1 VPASVR
7 VASAVRVPQSVEEV
21 TAEWIG
27 EALRAG
33 GAEDVPAVTA
43 VRTRTIGAER
53 GFLSLT
59 LQVKLEY
66 ASPPSNGVPA
76 SLVAKLEPASGSF
89 RDAER
94 RSGAFDR
101 EIRFYREV
109 AGRVPLR
116 LPRIYYAEA
125 SDEGKILLM
134 EDLCAYRALDQVHGM
149 RHEQVI
155 ATAREAAKL
164 HAAFGRPSALD
175 GLDWL
180 PLHDHFFDDGFA
192 EHWPAFAQAYEL
204 RIGRDA
210 VRLGERVAR
219 NLRWLEERIAARP
232 VTLIHGDLR
241 ADNLLLG
248 DGDPC
253 GEIVILD
260 WQLANRSL
268 AAIDIAR
275 LLGGSEPAAE
285 RRGHQIEVVTAWHET
300 LLRAGLVDY
309 EFETA
314 LTDFRLGVLYCLFIP
329 VKGFAL
335 AGPAPGGRTGRLL
348 DAIAERLYA
357 SAIELDA
364 GALLP

>member
-1 VPASVR
+1 M
-7 VASAVRVPQSVEEV
+7 RVPRSVEEI
-21 TAEWIG
+21 TCDWIG

-33 GAEDVPAVTA
+33 GVADFATA
-43 VRTRTIGAER
+43 TVLRTCVIGAER

-59 LQVKLEY
+59 VRVEIDYASAPSDKVPTSMVVKLEPVG
-66 ASPPSNGVPA
+66 AN
-76 SLVAKLEPASGSF
+76 F

-94 RSGAFDR
+94 RYGAFDR

-116 LPRIYYAEA
+116 LPRIYYADA
-125 SDEGKILLM
+125 SDDGKVLLM
-134 EDLCAYRALDQVHGM
+134 EDLCAYRTLDQVHGM
-149 RHEQVI
+149 RHEEVI
-155 ATAREAAKL
+155 ATVREAAKL
-164 HAAFGRPSALD
+164 HAAFASPGALD

-180 PLHDHFFDDGFA
+180 PLHDHFFDEGFA
-192 EHWPAFAQAYEL
+192 EHWPAFARCYEL

-219 NLRWLEERIAARP
+219 NMRWLEERIAARP

-241 ADNLLLG
+241 ADNLLFG
-248 DGDPC
+248 DGGPRS
-253 GEIVILD
+253 EIVVLD

-275 LLGGSEPAAE
+275 VLGGSEPAAE
-285 RRGHQIEVVTAWHET
+285 RRGHQLEVFTAWHEG
-300 LLRAGLVDY
+300 LLRAGLTGYD
-309 EFETA
+309 FEDA
-314 LTDFRLGVLYCLFIP
+314 LSDFRLGVLYCLFIP
-329 VKGFAL
+329 VFGFTMV
-335 AGPAPGGRTGRLL
+335 GSEPEGRTARLL

>member
-1 VPASVR
+1 M
-7 VASAVRVPQSVEEV
+7 RVPRSLEEI
-21 TAEWIG
+21 TAEWVG

-33 GAEDVPAVTA
+33 GAADLPAVTA
-43 VRTRTIGAER
+43 VRSRAIGAQR

-59 LQVKLEY
+59 AQVEIDY
-66 ASPPSNGVPA
+66 AGAPPDGVPA
-76 SLVAKLEPASGSF
+76 SLVAKLEPVDPSF

-116 LPRIYYAEA
+116 LPRIYYADT
-125 SDEGKILLM
+125 SDDGKVLLM

-149 RHEQVI
+149 RHEQVV

-164 HAAFGRPSALD
+164 HAAFASPSALD
-175 GLDWL
+175 GLEWL
-180 PLHDHFFDDGFA
+180 PLHDHFFDEGFA
-192 EHWPAFAQAYEL
+192 EHWPAFAQSYEL

-219 NLRWLEERIAARP
+219 NMRWLEDRIAARP

-241 ADNLLLG
+241 ADNLLVG
-248 DGDPC
+248 DGEPC
-253 GEIVILD
+253 SEILILD

-285 RRGHQIEVVTAWHET
+285 RRGHQLEVLTAWHEG
-300 LLRAGLVDY
+300 LLRAGLAGYD
-309 EFETA
+309 FEDA

-329 VKGFAL
+329 VFSFAMC
-335 AGPAPGGRTGRLL
+335 GPEPEGRTGRLV

-364 GALLP
+364 GSLLP

>member
-1 VPASVR
+1 M
-7 VASAVRVPQSVEEV
+7 RVPQAVEEI
-21 TAEWIG
+21 TAEWVG

-33 GAEDVPAVTA
+33 GAPDLPAVTA
-43 VRTRTIGAER
+43 VRTRVIGAER

-59 LQVKLEY
+59 VRVAIDYASAPADSVPTSLVVKLEPVG
-66 ASPPSNGVPA
+66 AN
-76 SLVAKLEPASGSF
+76 F

-94 RSGAFDR
+94 RNRVFDR

-109 AGRVPLR
+109 AVRVPLR
-116 LPRIYYAEA
+116 LPRIYYADA
-125 SDEGKILLM
+125 SNDGKVLFM
-134 EDLCAYRALDQVHGM
+134 EDLCAYRTLDQVHGM
-149 RHEQVI
+149 SHDQVV

-164 HAAFGRPSALD
+164 HAAFASPTALE

-180 PLHDHFFDDGFA
+180 PLHDHFFDEGFA
-192 EHWPAFAQAYEL
+192 EHWPAFAQCYEL

-219 NLRWLEERIAARP
+219 NMRWLQERIAARP

-241 ADNLLLG
+241 ADNLLFG
-248 DGDPC
+248 AGEPC
-253 GEIVILD
+253 SEIVVLD

-285 RRGHQIEVVTAWHET
+285 RRGHQLEVFVAWHEG
-300 LLRAGLVDY
+300 LLRAGVTDY
-309 EFETA
+309 DFEDA
-314 LTDFRLGVLYCLFIP
+314 LTDFRLGVLYCLLIP
-329 VKGFAL
+329 VFGFAMV
-335 AGPAPGGRTGRLL
+335 GPEPEGRTARLL
-348 DAIAERLYA
+348 DVIAERLYA
-357 SAIELDA
+357 SALELDA

>member
-1 VPASVR
+1 M
-7 VASAVRVPQSVEEV
+7 RVPQSVEEI

-27 EALRAG
+27 ETLRAG
-33 GAEDVPAVTA
+33 GAADLPALTA
-43 VRTRTIGAER
+43 VRTRVIGAER

-59 LQVKLEY
+59 VRVEIDY
-66 ASPPSNGVPA
+66 AGTPAPGTPA
-76 SLVAKLEPASGSF
+76 SLVIKLEPTGPAF

-109 AGRVPLR
+109 AHRVPLR
-116 LPRIYYAEA
+116 LPRIYYADA
-125 SDEGKILLM
+125 ADAGKVLLM
-134 EDLCAYRALDQVHGM
+134 EDLCAYRAIDQVRGM
-149 RHEQVI
+149 RHEHVI
-155 ATAREAAKL
+155 ATVREAAKL
-164 HAAFGRPSALD
+164 HAAFARPEALA

-180 PLHDHFFDDGFA
+180 PLHDHFFDEGFA
-192 EHWPAFAQAYEL
+192 EHWPAFAACYEL

-219 NLRWLEERIAARP
+219 QLDWLEERIAARP

-241 ADNLLLG
+241 ADNLLFG
-248 DGDPC
+248 ERGTSS
-253 GEIVILD
+253 EIVVLD

-285 RRGHQIEVVTAWHET
+285 RRGHQLEVFAAWHEG
-300 LLRAGLVDY
+300 LLRAGLTDY
-309 EFETA
+309 GFEDA
-314 LTDFRLGVLYCLFIP
+314 LVDFRLGVLYCLFIP
-329 VKGFAL
+329 VLGFSL
-335 AGPAPGGRTGRLL
+335 VGPEPEGRTARLL
-348 DAIAERLYA
+348 DVIAERLYA